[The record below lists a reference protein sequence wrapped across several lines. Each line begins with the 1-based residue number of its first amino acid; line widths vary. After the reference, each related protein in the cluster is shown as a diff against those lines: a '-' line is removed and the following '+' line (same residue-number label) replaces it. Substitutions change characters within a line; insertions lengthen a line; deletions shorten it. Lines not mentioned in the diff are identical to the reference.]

1 MLSPQTV
8 PQFVDAKGAAKI
20 LNISASFLNKA
31 RMTGDGPPYV
41 KFGFH
46 VRYSVP
52 AILAWAESRTRSS
65 TSDPG
70 EAA

>member
-8 PQFVDAKGAAKI
+8 PEFVDAKGAAKI

-46 VRYSVP
+46 VRYNV
-52 AILAWAESRTRSS
+52 AVLLAWVASRSRSS